1 MVEKVV
7 ISVNNS
13 KHAAYAVNWAI
24 KNILNPEKHQVHLLC
39 VVPPPIEPAYF
50 FTASTA
56 ALYSA
61 TYMEEIYEK
70 ASQLLMEECC
80 RRN

>member
-1 MVEKVV
+1 MVEKIV
-7 ISVNNS
+7 IAVNNS
-13 KHAAYAVNWAI
+13 KHAGYAVNWAI
-24 KNILNPEKHQVHLLC
+24 QNILNSEKHEVHLLC

-61 TYMEEIYEK
+61 TYMQDIYEK
-70 ASQLLMEECC
+70 VAKA
-80 RRN
+80 